1 MQITGTRFR
10 FYQYSIVDLSSRLLI
25 SVLDF
30 RSQFFTSVLDYWSQF
45 SIFYLNSLPQL
56 SIIDLSS
63 RLSISIVY
71 RSCWLWWSLYLI
83 FQPSS
88 YRLSVSGLTVG
99 PGCSAS
105 KLRWKFK
112 GLSVGAKVQVRM
124 RTGMVKSTHAQLN
137 TGLDRDGNVQLRWRG
152 GETSNLKERTS
163 RQTKCNE
170 REKLYVFCRR
180 FPCHRSPILLTRK
193 RVHRVNAPAPVPA
206 LRAAAAAHLV
216 RLQVVSDHFI

>member
-1 MQITGTRFR
+1 MQRKQITMKVIRSFGRR
-10 FYQYSIVDLSSRLLI
+10 QSS
-25 SVLDF
+25 
-30 RSQFFTSVLDYWSQF
+30 
-45 SIFYLNSLPQL
+45 
-56 SIIDLSS
+56 
-63 RLSISIVY
+63 
-71 RSCWLWWSLYLI
+71 
-83 FQPSS
+83 
-88 YRLSVSGLTVG
+88 
-99 PGCSAS
+99 SAHAHS
-105 KLRWKFK
+105 K
-112 GLSVGAKVQVRM
+112 
-124 RTGMVKSTHAQLN
+124 VKSTHAQLN

-216 RLQVVSDHFI
+216 RLQVVSGHFI